1 MPDLHA
7 LLFAYSSHAHLKELT
22 QQRNVTSMP
31 FGGRFRVIDFLLSS
45 LVNAG
50 VHDVGMILRENYQ
63 SMLDHVGSG
72 KDWDLA
78 RKRGGLMLLPPFAYS
93 SVREHYFRGEMETLA
108 GITTY
113 LSRIRNQYV
122 LIADGN
128 LIANLPIEEAYD
140 AHIDSQ
146 ADITVFCANP
156 ITKET
161 ANAPYLTLNENG
173 RVVDVQLGQWD
184 PGSYESLNVAIM
196 GKKVL
201 NSLVA
206 YCAARNY
213 FDFNRDILQ
222 AMRDKLDIR
231 GFVFQGYAAK
241 LESVSSYFEH
251 NMALLQPEVRKAL
264 FLKGRPIRTKVRD
277 EASAYYGPE
286 AEVYNSL
293 IADGCYI
300 EGKVENSIL
309 FRGVRVDAG
318 VRIANSIL
326 MQDTHVCKDAVLSY
340 AITDKEVLIN
350 PGRMLMG
357 HETYPLAIAKGS
369 VV

>member
-7 LLFAYSSHAHLKELT
+7 LLFAYSPHIHLKELT

-63 SMLDHVGSG
+63 SLLDHVGSG

-93 SVREHYFRGEMETLA
+93 DVREHFFRGEMEALS

-113 LSRIRNQYV
+113 LSRIRNKYV

-128 LIANLPIEEAYD
+128 LIANLPIEEAFD
-140 AHIDSQ
+140 AHISSQ
-146 ADITVFCANP
+146 ADITILCTDH
-156 ITKET
+156 ITKEIN
-161 ANAPYLTLNENG
+161 NAPYVTLNENG
-173 RVVDVQLGQWD
+173 RVVDVQLGHGE
-184 PGSYESLNVAIM
+184 PNTYEAVNVAIM
-196 GKKVL
+196 EKKVL
-201 NSLVA
+201 DSLVA
-206 YCAARNY
+206 YCSARNY

-222 AMRDKLDIR
+222 AMQDKLNIL
-231 GFVFQGYAAK
+231 GFVFRGYAAK
-241 LESVSSYFEH
+241 LESVPSYFEH
-251 NMALLQPEVRKAL
+251 NMALLQPEVRSAL
-264 FLKGRPIRTKVRD
+264 FLKERPIRTKVRD
-277 EASAYYGPE
+277 EASAYYGPG

-293 IADGCYI
+293 VADGCYI

-318 VRIANSIL
+318 VRISHSIL

-350 PGRMLMG
+350 PSRMLMG
-357 HETYPLAIAKGS
+357 HDTYPLAIAKGS